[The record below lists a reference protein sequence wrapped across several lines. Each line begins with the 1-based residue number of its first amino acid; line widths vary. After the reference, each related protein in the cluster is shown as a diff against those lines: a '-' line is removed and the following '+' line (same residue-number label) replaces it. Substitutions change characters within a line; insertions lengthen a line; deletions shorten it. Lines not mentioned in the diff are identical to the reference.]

1 MKKNY
6 FYLALLSAV
15 LLFSLLHLLPS
26 ETIQEKQELKP
37 LEYEVTVVLKLVQV
51 FITDNKGKPVMDLS
65 KDDFLVYDNGKLQ
78 TITDFERHI
87 LAQPGKLSPPE
98 KKEEEELLETE
109 IPAAQEMASRMNRKF
124 FLLLDISFNDGLGMI
139 KSKKAALHFM
149 DTQVQ
154 PMDEIAFI
162 TYSTI
167 SGLGVREYLTTDHE
181 KIRKAI
187 QRTRELPGGL
197 EGEGEITAANEL
209 IKRQILRY
217 LEEIRLFAKSLR
229 YIPGYKNII
238 FFSSGIDRT
247 LLYDSDDPSIR
258 YELEGLS
265 RELSTSSCPV
275 YTVNTEGMRAL
286 AKPAEGRGDH
296 SLRMISDLSGGK
308 YFMDVARYEKIS
320 EEIQNVTS
328 NYYVLGYYVN
338 EKWDGKY
345 HEIEVKVKR
354 EGCLVHAQNGYYNP
368 EPFRKL
374 TKFEKQLHLI
384 DLALSDKPYFQD
396 PLHFPLTALPFSG
409 QEDSNIILISKIPSE
424 IIEQT
429 GEEESEIVALVFD
442 QDNNIVAS
450 SDKEV
455 DFSKIP
461 KETFYPW
468 ASLSLPPGEYKCR
481 MVIRNLNTGKGAV
494 GASSAVISESPGS
507 GIKLYQP
514 LLLAQGEKISY
525 LELPQKRKEAGGE
538 AVLYEIYPF
547 LAGKYVPLLEEIP
560 RQTSKVLAAVRCTT
574 FSIPDP
580 EIEISAYLID
590 PITSERSYL
599 SYSVL
604 SVDSKEEAKIFL
616 LDIELPELRTGEY
629 TLEIAAEEV
638 RTQSRSE
645 AKTDL
650 KVK

>member
-1 MKKNY
+1 MKKKC
-6 FYLALLSAV
+6 FYLALVSAV

-51 FITDNKGKPVMDLS
+51 FITYNKGKPVMDLS

-154 PMDEIAFI
+154 PTDEIAFL

-167 SGLGVREYLTTDHE
+167 SGLGVREHLTTDHE
-181 KIRKAI
+181 KIKKTI
-187 QRTRELPGGL
+187 QKTRELPGGL

-209 IKRQILRY
+209 IKRQILQY

-229 YIPGYKNII
+229 YVPGYKNII
-238 FFSSGIDRT
+238 FFSSGIDRS

-265 RELSTSSCPV
+265 KELSTSSCPV
-275 YTVNTEGMRAL
+275 YTINTEGMRAL
-286 AKPAEGRGDH
+286 AKPHASRGDH

-320 EEIQNVTS
+320 EEIQDVTS

-338 EKWDGKY
+338 EKWDGEY
-345 HEIEVKVKR
+345 HEIKVKVKR
-354 EGCLVHAQNGYYNP
+354 EGYQVHAQGGYYNP
-368 EPFRKL
+368 EPFRKF
-374 TKFEKQLHLI
+374 TKFENELHLI
-384 DLALSDKPYFQD
+384 DLALSDKPQFQD
-396 PLHFPLTALPFSG
+396 PLHFPLISLPYSA
-409 QEDSNIILISKIPSE
+409 QKDSNIVLISKIPSE

-429 GEEESEIVALVFD
+429 GEEESEIVALAFD
-442 QDNNIVAS
+442 QDNNITAS

-455 DFSKIP
+455 DFSKMP

-645 AKTDL
+645 VKTDL

>member
-1 MKKNY
+1 MKKSY

-15 LLFSLLHLLPS
+15 LLFSLHHLLPS
-26 ETIQEKQELKP
+26 ETVQERQELKP

-51 FITDNKGKPVMDLS
+51 FVTDNKGKPVMDLS

-78 TITDFERHI
+78 TITEFERHV
-87 LAQPGKLSPPE
+87 LPQPEKLSPPE
-98 KKEEEELLETE
+98 IKEKERLLETE
-109 IPAAQEMASRMNRKF
+109 IPPAQEMATRMNRKF

-154 PMDEIAFI
+154 PTDEIAFI

-167 SGLGVREYLTTDHE
+167 SGLGVREHLTTDHE

-187 QRTRELPGGL
+187 QKTRELPGGI

-209 IKRQILRY
+209 IKRQILEY

-238 FFSSGIDRT
+238 FFSSGIDRVF
-247 LLYDSDDPSIR
+247 LYDSDDPSIR

-286 AKPAEGRGDH
+286 AKPHASRGDH

-308 YFMDVARYEKIS
+308 YFMDVARYEQIS
-320 EEIQNVTS
+320 EEIQDVTS
-328 NYYVLGYYVN
+328 NYYVLGYYIN
-338 EKWDGKY
+338 EKWDGEY
-345 HEIEVKVKR
+345 HEIKVKVKR
-354 EGCLVHAQNGYYNP
+354 EGCQVHSQSGYYNP
-368 EPFRKL
+368 EPFRKF

-384 DLALSDKPYFQD
+384 DLALSDKPQFQD
-396 PLHFPLTALPFSG
+396 PVHFPLIALPFHKK
-409 QEDSNIILISKIPSE
+409 EDSNIVLISKIPSE

-429 GEEESEIVALVFD
+429 GEGESEIVALAFD
-442 QDNNIVAS
+442 EDNTIAAS

-455 DFSKIP
+455 DLSKMP
-461 KETFYPW
+461 RDTLYPW
-468 ASLSLPPGEYKCR
+468 AVLSLPPGEYKCR
-481 MVIRNLNTGKGAV
+481 LVIRNMDTGKGAV
-494 GASSAVISESPGS
+494 GASPVMVSEPEDQ
-507 GIKLYQP
+507 GIMLYPP
-514 LLLAQGEKISY
+514 LLLVQGEKISY
-525 LELPQKRKEAGGE
+525 FELPQKRKEEGAE

-547 LAGKYVPLLEEIP
+547 LSKNYIPLFEEIP
-560 RQTSKVLAAVRCTT
+560 RETSKFLAAVRCAT
-574 FSIPDP
+574 FSIPEP
-580 EIEISAYLID
+580 EIDISAHLID
-590 PITSERSYL
+590 PMTTERISL
-599 SYSVL
+599 SHSVL
-604 SVDSKEEAKIFL
+604 LVDSKEETKIYL
-616 LDIELPELRTGEY
+616 LEIQLPELRTGEY

-638 RTQSRSE
+638 KTHSKSEVATQFR
-645 AKTDL
+645 
-650 KVK
+650 VR